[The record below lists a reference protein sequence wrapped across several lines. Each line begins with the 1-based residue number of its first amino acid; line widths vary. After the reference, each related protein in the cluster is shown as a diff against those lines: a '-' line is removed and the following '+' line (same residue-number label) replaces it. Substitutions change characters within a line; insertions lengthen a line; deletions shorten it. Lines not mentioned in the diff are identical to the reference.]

1 MGGFVSKVTDAIG
14 LTNYG
19 DQAKATKQAGNQQ
32 LAATNAQIAYQ
43 QGAEQ
48 RATER
53 LQPFVNLGTSNIPGL
68 QGLMTA
74 QGQYDYLQSNP
85 MFQAAVNNAAG
96 QTKAAAASSGK
107 FGSGGLVN
115 QLFQNY
121 LGQGEQFVGNQFNR
135 LANTVGMGQASAAGQ
150 AANSLNA
157 ANNITGILGNQGDIR
172 AAGTMA
178 GQNIQNSALGGGL
191 SLLGGSYLG
200 GMNGGQA
207 LGSMAGPSMMQNTLL
222 GAMAFSDRRLKTDIV
237 EIDRDELGG
246 IYECRYIGSDAK
258 MICRMADELLK
269 TRPDAVKMHDSG
281 YLMVTSEFA
290 PRAA

>member
-1 MGGFVSKVTDAIG
+1 MAKGVSKITDTLGI
-14 LTNYG
+14 TNYG
-19 DQAKATKQAGNQQ
+19 DQAKATKQAANQQ
-32 LAATNAQIAYQ
+32 LASTNAQIAYQ
-43 QGAEQ
+43 EGAER

-53 LQPFVNLGTSNIPGL
+53 LQPFVNLGTSNIAGL
-68 QGLMTA
+68 QGLLTP
-74 QGQYDYLQSNP
+74 QGQMSYLQSNP
-85 MFQAAVNNAAG
+85 MFQAAVQNAAD

-121 LGQGEQFVGNQFNR
+121 LGQGEQFIGNQFNR
-135 LANTVGMGQASAAGQ
+135 LTNTVGMGQASAAGQ

-178 GQNIQNSALGGGL
+178 GQNIQNQALGGGL

-200 GMNGGQA
+200 GINSGQA
-207 LGSMAGPSMMQNTLL
+207 LGSMATGSTLANMGL
-222 GAMAFSDRRLKTDIV
+222 GALFASDRRLKRDIIELFRDIV
-237 EIDRDELGG
+237 GG
-246 IYECRYIGSDAK
+246 VYKFRYVDSGQWYIG
-258 MICRMADELLK
+258 RMADELQK
-269 TRPDAVKMHDSG
+269 TRPDAVIEHESG
-281 YLMVTSEFA
+281 YLMVTPEFA

>member
-1 MGGFVSKVTDAIG
+1 MGGFVSKVTDAVG

-19 DQAKATKQAGNQQ
+19 DQKKATQQAASQQ
-32 LAATNAQIAYQ
+32 LASTQAQIAYQ
-43 QGAEQ
+43 EGAEK

-53 LQPFVNLGTSNIPGL
+53 LQPFVNLGTSNIQGL
-68 QGLMTA
+68 QGLLTP
-74 QGQYDYLQSNP
+74 QGQMSYLQSNP
-85 MFQAAVNNAAG
+85 MFQAAVQNAAD

-121 LGQGEQFVGNQFNR
+121 LGQGEQFIGNQFNR
-135 LANTVGMGQASAAGQ
+135 LTNTVGMGQASAAGQ

-178 GQNIQNSALGGGL
+178 AQNIQNQALGGGL
-191 SLLGGSYLG
+191 QMLQGGLLGSGMLGGGGIAGGGLLGGG
-200 GMNGGQA
+200 
-207 LGSMAGPSMMQNTLL
+207 L
-222 GAMAFSDRRLKTDIV
+222 GALFASDRRLKRDITEV
-237 EIDRDELGG
+237 SRDLVGG
-246 IYECRYIGSDAK
+246 VYKFRYVDSDQWYIG
-258 MICRMADELLK
+258 RMADELKK
-269 TRPDAVKMHDSG
+269 TRPDAVVEHESG
-281 YLMVTSEFA
+281 YLLVTSEFA

>member
-1 MGGFVSKVTDAIG
+1 MAKGVSKITDTLGI
-14 LTNYG
+14 TNYG
-19 DQAKATKQAGNQQ
+19 DQAKATKQAANQQ
-32 LAATNAQIAYQ
+32 LASTNAQIAYQ
-43 QGAEQ
+43 EGAER

-53 LQPFVNLGTSNIPGL
+53 LQPFVSLGTANIAGL
-68 QGLMTA
+68 QGLLTP
-74 QGQYDYLQSNP
+74 QGQMDYLQSNP
-85 MFQAAVNNAAG
+85 MFQAAVQNAAD

-121 LGQGEQFVGNQFNR
+121 LGQGEQFIGNQFNR
-135 LANTVGMGQASAAGQ
+135 LTNTVGMGQASAAGQ

-178 GQNIQNSALGGGL
+178 GQNIQNQALGGGL

-200 GMNGGQA
+200 SIGGGQA
-207 LGSMAGPSMMQNTLL
+207 LGGMASGSGLQNALL
-222 GAMAFSDRRLKTDIV
+222 GAMAFSDRRLKRDIA
-237 EIDRDELGG
+237 EISQDDIGG
-246 IYECRYIGSDAK
+246 VYKFRYVDSGQWYIG
-258 MICRMADELLK
+258 RMADELQK
-269 TRPDAVKMHDSG
+269 TRPDAVIEHESG
-281 YLMVTSEFA
+281 YLMVTPEFA

>member
-1 MGGFVSKVTDAIG
+1 MGGFVSKVTDAVG

-19 DQAKATKQAGNQQ
+19 DQAKATKQASNQQ
-32 LAATNAQIAYQ
+32 LAATKAQIAYQ
-43 QGAEQ
+43 EGAEK

-53 LQPFVNLGTSNIPGL
+53 LQPFVNLGTSNIQGL
-68 QGLMTA
+68 QSLLTP
-74 QGQYDYLQSNP
+74 QGQMSYLQSNP
-85 MFQAAVNNAAG
+85 MFQAAIQNAAD

-121 LGQGEQFVGNQFNR
+121 LGQGEQFIGNQFNR
-135 LANTVGMGQASAAGQ
+135 LTNTVGMGQASAAGQ

-178 GQNIQNSALGGGL
+178 GQNIQNQALSGGL
-191 SLLGGSYLG
+191 
-200 GMNGGQA
+200 Q
-207 LGSMAGPSMMQNTLL
+207 TL
-222 GAMAFSDRRLKTDIV
+222 GAGLLYFCDRRLKTDIK
-237 EIDRDELGG
+237 EIARDEMGG
-246 IYECRYIGSDAK
+246 IYECRYIGSDVK
-258 MICRMADELLK
+258 MVCRMADELIK
-269 TRPDAVKMHDSG
+269 TRPDAVKLHESG
-281 YLMVTSEFA
+281 YLMVTPEFA